1 MASELPVKGVQRG
14 AQGKCHHEVSLGL
27 YSPHPQSGSE
37 AVRCPH
43 LSSGLPP
50 LLGLSLR
57 PSVDGVSPTRFW
69 KPLLHRLLG
78 TYLGAGFLWIVS
90 FLGRSRG
97 HSRWLTRKKSSMAG
111 LFHVTGASLLQPSSR
126 AQRQKALPL
135 RSGSRK
141 MELGIM
147 HPVGQTDMRVPA
159 HPPPHASCCCEGIRR
174 YLGVREASR
183 CQGAC
188 GPPKGQ

>member
-1 MASELPVKGVQRG
+1 MLPRSLVGTLLSPPPIRLRGSMVPPLEFRPAPPPG
-14 AQGKCHHEVSLGL
+14 AQPVAFRGWSQSHQVLEAP
-27 YSPHPQSGSE
+27 SPQAPG
-37 AVRCPH
+37 
-43 LSSGLPP
+43 
-50 LLGLSLR
+50 
-57 PSVDGVSPTRFW
+57 D
-69 KPLLHRLLG
+69 
-78 TYLGAGFLWIVS
+78 LGAGFLWIVS

-141 MELGIM
+141 MELGIT

-159 HPPPHASCCCEGIRR
+159 PPHASCSCESIRR

>member
-1 MASELPVKGVQRG
+1 MASELPLKGVQRG

-27 YSPHPQSGSE
+27 CSPHPQSGSE
-37 AVRCPH
+37 AVQCPH
-43 LSSGLPP
+43 LSSGLRAQPVAFRGWSRSHQV
-50 LLGLSLR
+50 LEA
-57 PSVDGVSPTRFW
+57 PSPQAPGD
-69 KPLLHRLLG
+69 
-78 TYLGAGFLWIVS
+78 LGAGFLWIVS

-97 HSRWLTRKKSSMAG
+97 HNRWLTRKKSSKAG
-111 LFHVTGASLLQPSSR
+111 LFHVTGASLLQPSSG

-141 MELGIM
+141 MELGIT

-159 HPPPHASCCCEGIRR
+159 PPHASCCCEGIRR